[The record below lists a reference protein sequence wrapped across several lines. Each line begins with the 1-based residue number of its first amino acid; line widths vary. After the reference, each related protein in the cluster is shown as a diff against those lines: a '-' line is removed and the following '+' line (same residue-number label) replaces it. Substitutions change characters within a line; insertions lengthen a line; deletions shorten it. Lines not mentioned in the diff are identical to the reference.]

1 MALGCGGLSSKGA
14 AWGAHHWSEPA
25 QEAKVQLPSFLEQE
39 GLRGQNCL
47 EGPGLLYL
55 LLLTSF
61 LGWDCRQMQA
71 QGLTAC

>member
-1 MALGCGGLSSKGA
+1 M
-14 AWGAHHWSEPA
+14 
-25 QEAKVQLPSFLEQE
+25 QLPSFLEQE
-39 GLRGQNCL
+39 GPRCPNCL